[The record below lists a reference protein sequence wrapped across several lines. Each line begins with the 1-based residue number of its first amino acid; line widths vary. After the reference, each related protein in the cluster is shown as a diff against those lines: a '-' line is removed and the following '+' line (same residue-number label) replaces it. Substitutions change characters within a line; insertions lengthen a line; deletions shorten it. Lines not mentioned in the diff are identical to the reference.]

1 LDRNTEDGF
10 FIVTRIHRD
19 DLRMLGFDTS
29 NTSDEDMERLAERM
43 ENDYVEQLYWSSME
57 ILAED
62 LVPRKTE

>member
-1 LDRNTEDGF
+1 MDRNTEDGF